1 MHILCASVLT
11 VSSHILVIAS
21 QTDYCQCLS
30 PTLFLSQIFPNLQL
44 ATSHQPTICMFSNML
59 WLGNFTHKKLRGK
72 LSNKMVDKC
81 FTTHLFLEPWTI
93 VSQNRGLVG
102 KRQLIIGPLQV
113 ELMRAKDNVTQA
125 DAGTSIAG
133 SISVE
138 RVRIMCIYIYICG
151 IYIYMYICRFL
162 WGEGRR
168 WGCFGKIWEDSNYP
182 KILILFQHANILFQ
196 KERLCVRKPGFC
208 AQLCDQCFLLL
219 PVLKDK

>member
-44 ATSHQPTICMFSNML
+44 ATSHRPTICMFSNML

-72 LSNKMVDKC
+72 LSNKIVDKC

-138 RVRIMCIYIYICG
+138 RVRIMCIYICG
-151 IYIYMYICRFL
+151 IYICTYAVSCGGKEEDEDAL
-162 WGEGRR
+162 GR
-168 WGCFGKIWEDSNYP
+168 FGKILTAP
-182 KILILFQHANILFQ
+182 KS
-196 KERLCVRKPGFC
+196 
-208 AQLCDQCFLLL
+208 
-219 PVLKDK
+219 